1 MDGPAVCR
9 ERALGLR
16 RRPGAPDAASWLLS
30 NRMTMKDKEVD
41 KEESKN
47 DKEERNLVEYNVESC

>member
-1 MDGPAVCR
+1 
-9 ERALGLR
+9 
-16 RRPGAPDAASWLLS
+16 
-30 NRMTMKDKEVD
+30 MTMKDKEVD